1 VALARGDSPAALRL
15 GREALRRWQDL
26 DLPYEAAR
34 ARLIA
39 AAALSA
45 EGDHDGSALELRAA
59 EATFT
64 SLGAQLDRRRAA
76 EALRR
81 ETGESAAAEPSVA
94 YAFMFT
100 DIVAST
106 DLVAAIGDA
115 AWVSARGWH
124 DRALRELFTAHAG
137 EEITHAGDGFFVAF
151 AEVSNAIACAVE
163 IQRSLDRHRHEH
175 GFALPVRIGLHATTA
190 VRTTEDYA
198 GRGVHEAARIAA
210 LAGGDEILASR
221 AAFSRGPAELEIGEP
236 RSVQLKGLAEPIEIA
251 AIEWRA

>member
-1 VALARGDSPAALRL
+1 
-15 GREALRRWQDL
+15 
-26 DLPYEAAR
+26 
-34 ARLIA
+34 
-39 AAALSA
+39 
-45 EGDHDGSALELRAA
+45 
-59 EATFT
+59 
-64 SLGAQLDRRRAA
+64 
-76 EALRR
+76 
-81 ETGESAAAEPSVA
+81 
-94 YAFMFT
+94 MFT

-124 DRALRELFTAHAG
+124 NRALRELFTAHAG

-175 GFALPVRIGLHATTA
+175 GFALPVRIALHATTA

-236 RSVQLKGLAEPIEIA
+236 RSVQLKGSPSRSRSRRSNGGPDTARPPAQVHDSHGSIGVSGPPREASWEALGGSSARVESAE
-251 AIEWRA
+251 RDRRRTSG